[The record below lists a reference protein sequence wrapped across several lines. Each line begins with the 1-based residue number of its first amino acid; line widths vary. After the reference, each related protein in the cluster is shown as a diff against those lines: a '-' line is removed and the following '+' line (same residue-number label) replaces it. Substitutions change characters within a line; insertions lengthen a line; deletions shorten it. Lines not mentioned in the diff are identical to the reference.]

1 MKSGSSS
8 RGHQRGAAAT
18 WIFGGFALVALFFLI
33 TEHRAHLYGFLPFL
47 LLGGCLVMH
56 LFHGHGG
63 HGGHSGHGAA
73 DAPPRRDP
81 VASPGAPAPK
91 DPAAPAA
98 HHHH

>member
-1 MKSGSSS
+1 MKSGFSS
-8 RGHQRGAAAT
+8 RQHGGAST

-47 LLGGCLVMH
+47 LLGGCVVMH

-63 HGGHSGHGAA
+63 HGGHGQA
-73 DAPPRRDP
+73 
-81 VASPGAPAPK
+81 PGAPGPN